1 LRLKRPFFL
10 HNPKFKAVITQITK
24 KDIGRMVLYTAP
36 FPGSEPEEGV
46 ITSYNSSYIFVKFG
60 KQITSKACRYQNL
73 DFAHK
78 EEGKPAEGSGVIK
91 TYSFNF
97 SRLGKCGREWFDQ
110 IQVGAMVKEITV
122 LKKVYT
128 NCRVVAKDED
138 TGIVRIS
145 YE

>member
-1 LRLKRPFFL
+1 MIKVL
-10 HNPKFKAVITQITK
+10 TQ
-24 KDIGRMVLYTAP
+24 KDIGRAVLYTAP

-46 ITSYNSSYIFVKFG
+46 ITSYNSNYIFVKFG

-73 DFAHK
+73 TFAHK
-78 EEGKPAEGSGVIK
+78 EEAKPSEGSGVIK

-97 SRLGKCGREWFDQ
+97 SRLGKCGLDWFNQ
-110 IQVGAMVKEITV
+110 IQIGATIEEITI

-128 NCRVVAKDED
+128 NCKVVDKDED
-138 TGIVRIS
+138 TGVVRIS

>member
-1 LRLKRPFFL
+1 M
-10 HNPKFKAVITQITK
+10 I
-24 KDIGRMVLYTAP
+24 
-36 FPGSEPEEGV
+36 S
-46 ITSYNSSYIFVKFG
+46 SYNSNYIFVRFG
-60 KQITSKACRYQNL
+60 NQITSKACRYQNL
-73 DFAHK
+73 TFEHSAAEKAK
-78 EEGKPAEGSGVIK
+78 EDSAVIK

-110 IQVGAMVKEITV
+110 IQVGQVLESIEV

-128 NCRVVAKDED
+128 NCKVVHKDED

>member
-1 LRLKRPFFL
+1 MIKEL
-10 HNPKFKAVITQITK
+10 TK
-24 KDIGRMVLYTAP
+24 KDIGRAVLYTAP
-36 FPGSEPEEGV
+36 FPGSEPEEGT
-46 ITSYNSSYIFVKFG
+46 ITSYNPVYVFVRFG

-78 EEGKPAEGSGVIK
+78 EEVKPAEGSGAIK

-110 IQVGAMVKEITV
+110 IQIGAMIEEITI
-122 LKKVYT
+122 LKKVYR
-128 NCRVVAKDED
+128 NCTVVAKDLE
-138 TGIVRIS
+138 TGTVRIS